1 MRYFPAGVAH
11 RDVSG
16 IDSEV
21 RERARETGSGG
32 RGRSGRQKARLHTE
46 RRRSMKIGGS
56 NELART
62 HVPLPRETAGEIDL
76 SEADRRGS

>member
-1 MRYFPAGVAH
+1 MRYFPAAVAH
-11 RDVSG
+11 GDVSG

-46 RRRSMKIGGS
+46 RRRSMKSGVQAS
-56 NELART
+56 SHART
-62 HVPLPRETAGEIDL
+62 APLPRGTAGEIDL